1 MTRKAPKPA
10 EDPATQRLRIEARL
24 HGGVVPVPF
33 LGTTWRQRGAPY
45 WRRRV
50 GAVVL
55 FLVLLAFVGGMAVGF
70 GLGIAGG
77 GHSATRIVLAMVYA
91 LTAIPG
97 VLLGLRMVANAPI
110 DSSRSAPTTV
120 APIGLAALALAPFG
134 TGLVLALLLSMFGRD
149 FIGERRARSITA
161 G

>member
-1 MTRKAPKPA
+1 
-10 EDPATQRLRIEARL
+10 
-24 HGGVVPVPF
+24 VPF
-33 LGTTWRQRGAPY
+33 LGTTWQQCGAAY

-55 FLVLLAFVGGMAVGF
+55 FTVLLAFVGGMSVGF

-77 GHSATRIVLAMVYA
+77 GHSATRIVLALLYA

-97 VLLGLRMVANAPI
+97 LLLGRRTVANAPI
-110 DSSRSAPTTV
+110 DNSRSTPTTV

-149 FIGERRARSITA
+149 FIGERRARSISLT
-161 G
+161 

>member
-10 EDPATQRLRIEARL
+10 DDPASQRLRIEARL

-33 LGTTWRQRGAPY
+33 LGTTWQQRGAPY

-55 FLVLLAFVGGMAVGF
+55 FMVLLVLVGGMAVGF

-77 GHSATRIVLAMVYA
+77 GHRAIRIVLALLYA
-91 LTAIPG
+91 STAIPG
-97 VLLGLRMVANAPI
+97 ILLGRRMVANAPI

-134 TGLVLALLLSMFGRD
+134 TGLVLALLLSMFGHD
-149 FIGERRARSITA
+149 FIGERRARSITV

>member
-10 EDPATQRLRIEARL
+10 DDPATQRLRIEARL

-33 LGTTWRQRGAPY
+33 LGTTWQQRGGPY
-45 WRRRV
+45 WRRRA

-55 FLVLLAFVGGMAVGF
+55 FLVLLIFVGGMAVGF

-77 GHSATRIVLAMVYA
+77 GHSATRIVIALLYA

-97 VLLGLRMVANAPI
+97 VLLGLRIVADAPI
-110 DSSRSAPTTV
+110 DSSRSTPTTV

-134 TGLVLALLLSMFGRD
+134 TGLVVALLLSMFGRD
-149 FIGERRARSITA
+149 FIGERRARSITV